1 MAHPLISAEG
11 GVGRTGRH
19 ELRSST
25 SVLVRLYYSVNP
37 GALGNN
43 HGSNR
48 PPQVSQENE
57 AIASRLSRIEARLA
71 RIEELLVSARDGEDQ
86 NTMETQQQCY
96 EAWIHYLNTTP
107 EAVEAHLTAHEM
119 AALKASI
126 NAQVPSDS

>member
-1 MAHPLISAEG
+1 MLSATITDPTAHP
-11 GVGRTGRH
+11 
-19 ELRSST
+19 
-25 SVLVRLYYSVNP
+25 
-37 GALGNN
+37 
-43 HGSNR
+43 
-48 PPQVSQENE
+48 QVTQQDD
-57 AIASRLSRIEARLA
+57 AIGSRLSRIEARLA

-96 EAWIHYLNTTP
+96 EAWIQYLNNTP